1 MKQRVLL
8 SWSSGKDSA
17 WCLHVLR
24 QQPDVEVVGLLT
36 TFNESADRVAM
47 HAVRHELVRR
57 QAEAARVPLYPV
69 MLPWPCTN
77 EDYESRMEEA
87 LSSVIGELKPTAV
100 AFGDLFLEDIRRY
113 REERMQPT
121 GLDCLFPLWGLN
133 TERLAA
139 TMIDADV
146 GAILTCV
153 DPRQC
158 PASMAGRQFD
168 TALLEDLPNGV
179 DPCGEN
185 GEFHTFVF
193 NHPAFAERIDVRT
206 APPIERDGF
215 VFADVVPTSD

>member
-1 MKQRVLL
+1 M
-8 SWSSGKDSA
+8 
-17 WCLHVLR
+17 LR

-57 QAEAARVPLYPV
+57 QAEAALLPLYPV

-77 EDYESRMEEA
+77 EDYESRMAEA
-87 LSSVIGELKPTAV
+87 LSNVIGELKPTGV
-100 AFGDLFLEDIRRY
+100 AFGDLFLDDIRRY

-121 GLDCLFPLWGLN
+121 GLDCLFPLWGLD
-133 TERLAA
+133 TKRLAA
-139 TMIDADV
+139 TMIDAGV
-146 GAILTCV
+146 RAILTCV

-158 PASMAGRQFD
+158 PASMAGHQFD

-193 NHPAFAERIDVRT
+193 DHPAFAERIAVRT
-206 APPIERDGF
+206 AASIERDGF
-215 VFADVVPTSD
+215 VFADVLPALD